1 MSLLCPHNGS
11 MVDYHSN
18 AFPFRQRWVL
28 IHLFCSRD
36 NLTVYTHWK
45 QHNEQK
51 YKNEENS
58 SLHIGDFF
66 CNIAQKY

>member
-1 MSLLCPHNGS
+1 M
-11 MVDYHSN
+11 
-18 AFPFRQRWVL
+18 